1 MPRNVTIVS
10 ETPNSVVFKADAPKS
25 DGGKPVTEWK
35 LAYGK
40 EEDHGHN
47 EMELVLKNGK
57 KNGQRMPSSVQ
68 VWSFLIYLILHRDFK
83 TFQRIFPDDVAVS
96 ISVFY

>member
-57 KNGQRMPSSVQ
+57 KIDYKWPLVLANSEMIKVNRLCYLVFLVLSVLY
-68 VWSFLIYLILHRDFK
+68 SFR
-83 TFQRIFPDDVAVS
+83 
-96 ISVFY
+96 